1 MEESPKPPQVET
13 QLNEFPKDVANM
25 AMLAHLLGALVGF
38 LGPLILWV
46 VKKDE
51 HEFIDDQSKEA
62 LNFQLTL
69 LIWHFG
75 AIVIVVLSCGLIF
88 FAPLVPVA
96 LQLIF
101 GIMGAVSASKGERY
115 RYPMTIRFVN

>member
-1 MEESPKPPQVET
+1 MGCSKTANHLHE
-13 QLNEFPKDVANM
+13 LPKDVANM

-75 AIVIVVLSCGLIF
+75 AVVIVVFTCGLIS
-88 FAPLVPVA
+88 FAPLVTFA

-115 RYPMTIRFVN
+115 LYPMSIRFVK

>member
-1 MEESPKPPQVET
+1 
-13 QLNEFPKDVANM
+13 
-25 AMLAHLLGALVGF
+25 MLAHLLGALVGF

-69 LIWHFG
+69 LIWYFG
-75 AIVIVVLSCGLIF
+75 AFVIAVLSCGFIF
-88 FAPLVPVA
+88 FAFWVPYA

-101 GIMGAVSASKGERY
+101 GIMVAVSASKGERY
-115 RYPMTIRFVN
+115 LYPMSIRFVK

>member
-1 MEESPKPPQVET
+1 MEESPKPPPVET
-13 QLNEFPKDVANM
+13 HPNEFPKDVANL
-25 AMLAHLLGALVGF
+25 AMLAHLLGAVVGF

-62 LNFQLTL
+62 LNCHLTH

-75 AIVIVVLSCGLIF
+75 AIVIAALSCGFIF
-88 FAPLVPVA
+88 FATLVPVA

-115 RYPMTIRFVN
+115 RYPMTIRFAN

>member
-1 MEESPKPPQVET
+1 MEESPKPPPVET
-13 QLNEFPKDVANM
+13 HPNEFPKDVANL

-46 VKKDE
+46 VKMDE

-75 AIVIVVLSCGLIF
+75 AIVIAFLSCGFIF
-88 FAPLVPVA
+88 FAPLVPYA

-101 GIMGAVSASKGERY
+101 GIMGAVSASKGESY
-115 RYPMTIRFVN
+115 RYPMTIRFAN

>member
-1 MEESPKPPQVET
+1 MEESPKPPQVEPH
-13 QLNEFPKDVANM
+13 LNEFPKDVANL

-69 LIWHFG
+69 LICYFG
-75 AIVIVVLSCGLIF
+75 AIVIVVLSCYVIL
-88 FAPLVPVA
+88 FAPLVPYA

>member
-13 QLNEFPKDVANM
+13 HPNEFPKDVANL
-25 AMLAHLLGALVGF
+25 AMPAHLLGDLVGF

-69 LIWHFG
+69 LIWYFG
-75 AIVIVVLSCGLIF
+75 AFVIAVLSCGFIF
-88 FAPLVPVA
+88 FAPWVPYA

-115 RYPMTIRFVN
+115 RYPMTIRFAN

>member
-1 MEESPKPPQVET
+1 MEESHKPPHVET
-13 QLNEFPKDVANM
+13 HPNEFPKDVANL

-69 LIWHFG
+69 LI
-75 AIVIVVLSCGLIF
+75 
-88 FAPLVPVA
+88 
-96 LQLIF
+96 
-101 GIMGAVSASKGERY
+101 
-115 RYPMTIRFVN
+115 

>member
-62 LNFQLTL
+62 LNFQL
-69 LIWHFG
+69 
-75 AIVIVVLSCGLIF
+75 
-88 FAPLVPVA
+88 
-96 LQLIF
+96 
-101 GIMGAVSASKGERY
+101 
-115 RYPMTIRFVN
+115 

>member
-1 MEESPKPPQVET
+1 MEMGCSET
-13 QLNEFPKDVANM
+13 AT
-25 AMLAHLLGALVGF
+25 HLLGALVGF

-69 LIWHFG
+69 LIRHFG
-75 AIVIVVLSCGLIF
+75 AIVIAVLSWGFIF

-115 RYPMTIRFVN
+115 RYPMTIRFAN

>member
-101 GIMGAVSASKGERY
+101 GIMGAVSASKG
-115 RYPMTIRFVN
+115 